1 MNHRAIAH
9 ELAPLMSTPATYG
22 ARLRHLIPAYLGIGA
37 ATLIAYTALRWFFDI
52 RTGWLVLD
60 EDLWDFWLPFGL
72 PWVVVLL
79 ALRKR
84 MRLLAFRRNSDERR
98 FFMQGVCAVS
108 VGAATMVA
116 QHLLKETTGGMHELA
131 SVNDLHP
138 EDRALHYRI
147 AHFAVADRF
156 GGQHGT
162 ATTSGRY
169 NNNLNYHRYFVAP
182 IVDSTEVLSPTP
194 LVWYGVEF
202 REQMSNN
209 ASEAEKEQVWEALS
223 ERSLKE
229 METYDH
235 HDLDH
240 FVRVAPSEDLDA
252 YLAAIKARTGQVTGN
267 EIVLIP
273 EREPYGAGN
282 NTLLAWVLGFFGI
295 GTGILLLILI
305 GARCSVDD
313 LEHFRDG
320 RYRLPGE
327 DGPREW
333 LQWLVPRGDHFVTSL
348 LLDINVLVF
357 LAMVF
362 TGVDVV
368 SPQTG
373 DLVQWGANTT
383 GGAARGEWWRLFTSM
398 FLHSGLM
405 HLFMNAVGLVLAGL
419 LLESLLGRVRYAV
432 LYMAS
437 GLAAS
442 LTSLWWH
449 TDLIGVGASGAI
461 YGLFGAVISIM
472 LFRRSVRMDGNQ
484 GILGLVVA
492 YAAIGLLFGLFGNTD
507 NAAHI
512 GGLLCGFLLGT
523 PLHFSRTAPT

>member
-1 MNHRAIAH
+1 M
-9 ELAPLMSTPATYG
+9 MTPATY
-22 ARLRHLIPAYLGIGA
+22 AAKARHLIPAYWGMGA

-72 PWVVVLL
+72 PWIVVFL
-79 ALRKR
+79 AFRKR
-84 MRLLAFRRNSDERR
+84 MHLLEFRRNPDGRR
-98 FFMQGVCAVS
+98 FLMQGVCAVS
-108 VGAATMVA
+108 IGAATMVA

-131 SVNDLHP
+131 SVTELHP
-138 EDRALHYRI
+138 DDRALHYRI
-147 AHFAVADRF
+147 AQFEVLDQY
-156 GGQHGT
+156 GGRHGT
-162 ATTSGRY
+162 ANTSGRY
-169 NNNLNYHRYFVAP
+169 NNQLNYHLYFVAP
-182 IVDSTEVLSPTP
+182 IVADTATELPEAP

-202 REQMSNN
+202 RDNLSNN
-209 ASEAEKEQVWEALS
+209 ASEADKEQVWEALS
-223 ERSLKE
+223 DRALKE

-240 FVRVAPSEDLDA
+240 FVRVAPSEDYDA
-252 YLAAIKARTGQVTGN
+252 YLKAIEARTGHVTGN

-282 NTLLAWVLGFFGI
+282 NGLLAWVLGFFGI

-305 GARCSVDD
+305 GARCDVDD
-313 LEHFRDG
+313 LERFREG

-348 LLDINVLVF
+348 LLDINLLVF

-362 TGVDVV
+362 TGVHVI
-368 SPQTG
+368 SPQSA

-383 GGAARGEWWRLFTSM
+383 EGAARGEWWRLFTSM
-398 FLHSGLM
+398 FVHAGVM
-405 HLFMNAVGLVLAGL
+405 HLLMNAFGLVLAGL
-419 LLESLLGRVRYAV
+419 MLESLMGRVRYAV
-432 LYMAS
+432 LYMVS

-512 GGLLCGFLLGT
+512 GGLLCGFVLGA
-523 PLHFSRTAPT
+523 PLHFSYEPKK